1 MILLAFAWTDKESRL
16 RFDMFPELMAMDTT
30 RHTNAEERS
39 LLLVSGIDGH
49 NTTHT
54 HTWVYLPAE
63 ARWVFDW
70 CLTDV
75 LPELHN
81 AETLRRVQVVF
92 TDQDGQLVVSVT
104 KKQTQKH
111 SWLRN
116 VSYRL
121 CAWHKLDRNLTEM
134 KECRALTSVLNEDSS
149 CEWNAIVSWLW
160 MLCKRP
166 ETPYESNLLFVL
178 LELYLEDDQTHHR
191 GIIGP
196 DLKNLL
202 TDFLGE
208 IIH

>member
-1 MILLAFAWTDKESRL
+1 MS
-16 RFDMFPELMAMDTT
+16 TT
-30 RHTNAEERS
+30 PLTPTPGFSCLQRPGGFSTRAS
-39 LLLVSGIDGH
+39 LTCCS
-49 NTTHT
+49 
-54 HTWVYLPAE
+54 
-63 ARWVFDW
+63 
-70 CLTDV
+70 
-75 LPELHN
+75 ELHN
-81 AETLRRVQVVF
+81 AETLRRVKVVF

-121 CAWHKLDRNLTEM
+121 CAWHKLDRNLTEL

-160 MLCKRP
+160 MLAKRP
-166 ETPYESNLLFVL
+166 ETPYKLNLLFVL
-178 LELYLEDDQTHHR
+178 LKLHLEDDQTHHR

-202 TDFLGE
+202 TDFLGKSFTDEAGE
-208 IIH
+208 IVCPQLSVCDDFGEDHITSG